1 MRSSGGLTSTILVG
15 VVVAV
20 GVLRLDLGAAAQVDA
35 IPAAPPLI
43 EEVSS
48 LVSEHFYDRGAVE
61 RVWAGDSSWMAVM
74 LEIMGE
80 QDGLAFM
87 KKLAAKDLYMP

>member
-1 MRSSGGLTSTILVG
+1 MPYYRKIALAVTAMIMKYDSPG
-15 VVVAV
+15 V
-20 GVLRLDLGAAAQVDA
+20 
-35 IPAAPPLI
+35 
-43 EEVSS
+43 
-48 LVSEHFYDRGAVE
+48 
-61 RVWAGDSSWMAVM
+61 AVM